1 MSNLHSE
8 QKGNQVHKPKK
19 FEDAGATSI
28 LYKDANGR
36 VAYIHRD
43 ISHSSLIT
51 PVAATFGNLH
61 NTYLKLYKF
70 NNKCITALYFQV
82 SGQTAEWTK
91 PTDCDD
97 AYNIN
102 LDGDETVLEISTEIK
117 NWIDSNS
124 DYGTATLTAE
134 NTVTI
139 VYENRSV
146 IDVSKSL
153 FSLTNTPTN
162 PSNDSI
168 LISDQSDSGQLK
180 FQELN
185 ETVQDIVGNM
195 FTGNTETN
203 ITATYQDS
211 DGTIDLVATGGAS
224 GNAFTTIN
232 CPSGT
237 DPVADSSTD
246 TLNLVAGT
254 GITISGNSTTDTI
267 TITNTASSTD
277 TNTQIISETYRFLTQ
292 DLTPSAGEYYGYNSG
307 NHNKDGKI
315 EQAFGSSMTN
325 LTTNYGLWSS
335 LYMRPFQAE
344 DSGNT
349 YIFTKCDSAMS
360 GSSGASV
367 ILEIYKY
374 SPCGLES
381 NFGSATRVAHATHSL
396 EGNTATKC
404 VDWTLESEA
413 NRTLAS
419 RDILVLALSVSESLE
434 DLDTRGLFSFE
445 ITRT

>member
-36 VAYIHRD
+36 VGYIHRD
-43 ISHSSLIT
+43 ISHSSVIT
-51 PVAATFGNLH
+51 TVDASYGNLH

-82 SGQTAEWTK
+82 AGQTAEWTK

-97 AYNIN
+97 SYNIN
-102 LDGDETVLEISTEIK
+102 IESDATATEIATAIK
-117 NWIDSNS
+117 NWFDSNS
-124 DYGTATLTAE
+124 DYGTATTSTADV
-134 NTVTI
+134 TV
-139 VYENRSV
+139 VYANRSV
-146 IDVSKSL
+146 IDVSNSL

-237 DPVADSSTD
+237 DPVADSSSD

-254 GITISGNSTTDTI
+254 GITISGNSTTDSI

-277 TNTQIISETYRFLTQ
+277 TNTQIIGQTYRFETQ
-292 DLTPSAGEYYGYNSG
+292 NLVTDSSKYYGYNAG
-307 NHNKDGKI
+307 YHNKDGKI
-315 EQAFGSSMTN
+315 EVDLGTSMTN
-325 LTTNYGLWSS
+325 LSANYSIWSS
-335 LYMRPFQAE
+335 LYIRPYGAE
-344 DSGNT
+344 DDANT
-349 YIFTKCDSAMS
+349 YVFANCNSLMVGT
-360 GSSGASV
+360 SGATV
-367 ILEIYKY
+367 NLEIYKY

-381 NFGSATRVAHATHSL
+381 NFGTATRVAYSAHSL
-396 EGNTATKC
+396 EGNTASKC
-404 VDWTLESEA
+404 VNWTLESEA

-419 RDILVLALSVSESLE
+419 RDVLVVALSTTEGLE
-434 DLDTRGLFSFE
+434 DLDCRGIFSYE
-445 ITRT
+445 INKT